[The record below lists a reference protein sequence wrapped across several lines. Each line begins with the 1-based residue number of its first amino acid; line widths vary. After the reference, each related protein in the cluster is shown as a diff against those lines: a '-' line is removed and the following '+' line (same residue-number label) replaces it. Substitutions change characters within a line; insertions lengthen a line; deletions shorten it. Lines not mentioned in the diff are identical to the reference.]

1 MARRTSYSPNTAL
14 IAGEGRAR
22 KYQSGFAAEGAEA
35 FTKGFLST
43 YEAGLAEKNKRDAK
57 LDAAIS
63 KLNINSWHAMEAGAN
78 KQNVKIWARN
88 QKDEYARL
96 SEIYDKTKDRD
107 IRDQMDAI
115 EHAFVNLDSNIK
127 GFTEET
133 KLYVTA
139 IDEKQLATKDSYKE
153 YADLFDNIFTGS
165 GEFSIEDNGGI
176 SFDGNNYS
184 DITGKW
190 NTINNTT
197 PTHLLKTNL
206 KAGEVGLSGKLFDR
220 SGNKLSIKESIDAS
234 GPEATQALATQDLTG
249 DDKYTIDEIGEVG
262 DLSFKGMWESG
273 NMNKKF
279 YEDFPR
285 VQDGGDSEWMW
296 DKANSGK
303 LSNLIAEYYTDVNEW
318 TYSKNKAI
326 YDIETPK
333 TPNANDSKNKGNYKL
348 GQGGRMYNPATGKD
362 TWVGYKYADG
372 TLQYDDEA
380 SLAAI
385 KEHKEFPDAFQNI
398 YKPIMDMSNLTS
410 MSDPGKKGYNI
421 VDGATGELI
430 LGEDNKPIFISID
443 EATRNTYGKTDIDDS
458 KI

>member
-14 IAGEGRAR
+14 IAGEARAR

-43 YEAGLAEKNKRDAK
+43 YEAGLAEKNKREAK

-190 NTINNTT
+190 NTVNNTT

-206 KAGEVGLSGKLFDR
+206 KAGEAGLNGKLFDR
-220 SGNKLSIKESIDAS
+220 SGNKISIKESIDAS

-249 DDKYTIDEIGEVG
+249 DDKYTIDGIGEVG

-296 DKANSGK
+296 DKTNSGK

-318 TYSKNKAI
+318 TYGKNKTI
-326 YDIETPK
+326 YDIENPEISKNGIKGLDDDFNFEPSWGFEFQYPTPDGMAKSKIKGQVVNVAVAKLKSAKEDDSIDGWNAMTYKYVNGEWRNEETGDATTRNQIAKDLGLHNYGISWDDPK
-333 TPNANDSKNKGNYKL
+333 TVKFGGGYT
-348 GQGGRMYNPATGKD
+348 QGGSKPTLNWGK
-362 TWVGYKYADG
+362 
-372 TLQYDDEA
+372 
-380 SLAAI
+380 
-385 KEHKEFPDAFQNI
+385 
-398 YKPIMDMSNLTS
+398 
-410 MSDPGKKGYNI
+410 
-421 VDGATGELI
+421 
-430 LGEDNKPIFISID
+430 
-443 EATRNTYGKTDIDDS
+443 
-458 KI
+458 